1 MIVQI
6 HENTWNLLLEADE
19 MINTMTL
26 MACAVAPKKE
36 ITLDA
41 EGLTGT
47 LCILRRQLQQV
58 QAAAVY
64 VPTVEIGSSA

>member
-58 QAAAVY
+58 QAAAVF
-64 VPTVEIGSSA
+64 VADPGHTAIM

>member
-6 HENTWNLLLEADE
+6 HEDTWNLLLEADE

-58 QAAAVY
+58 QAAAVF
-64 VPTVEIGSSA
+64 VAAPGNTAIM